1 MATKKLAPVHPGE
14 ILLEEF
20 LQPLEIS
27 QTGWRRISA
36 YRRDASMR
44 SFTESAPSQLILRS
58 VFPDTSVPLSGS
70 GSIFR
75 PVSISRSRRIA
86 WAVDWK
92 RRFWSALADKRLQ
105 LTRRDG
111 MVRVTQT
118 QRRAAEPLER

>member
-36 YRRDASMR
+36 YRRDASTR

-75 PVSISRSRRIA
+75 PVSISRSRRTV
-86 WAVDWK
+86 WALDWSRK
-92 RRFWSALADKRLQ
+92 FLSALANRRLQ
-105 LTRRDG
+105 PART
-111 MVRVTQT
+111 VS
-118 QRRAAEPLER
+118 